1 MIKFIFFILLC
12 FSQLSFAQET
22 LIPLLIQDSYVEGSK
37 RSFYQEQLRKITLDT
52 IRRFKKYEIFLSTR
66 PEGEDRPV
74 NYLDVSISDKG
85 EFGYLIEVKQI
96 SGKSSRILKESW
108 ASFVPE
114 RFVLLQ
120 SRINLV
126 EVLYGKGMARK
137 LQAVLMKQNPEF
149 AQAQEGG
156 DHPIVS
162 SLNNK
167 ELPPYLKKSPTDNS
181 MNEKASK
188 DLADL
193 RKEIE
198 RNLVKTTEEMGNK
211 DTAHKDQKK
220 EEPTGEVTLL
230 SEGEIKKNDNP
241 FGKGIRPRESSLAV
255 DLVYLNRH
263 LQSQYLLDI
272 TNNLNY
278 AGPRIT
284 YRKNLSDTKGDDFV
298 FSVMNLKA
306 LKVNKV
312 DFNVPDLRN
321 VHAQF
326 LKTVS
331 FLPFDLLIGA
341 HYDNQIFI
349 NLAEYDTGLKMSENH
364 LVWAQF
370 GIERTF
376 NWSLFSVSLQALYAQ
391 NFFSKSSFMS
401 DKDIKLDASRYSL
414 GAELLLKKIRLG
426 VFMSKE
432 EVTSRSLNNFS
443 ISQDSFFMNFAYVF

>member
-12 FSQLSFAQET
+12 FSQLSLAQDK
-22 LIPLLIQDSYVEGSK
+22 LVPLLIQEARVEGEK
-37 RSFYQEQLRKITLDT
+37 KSFYQTQLRKISLDT

-66 PEGEDRPV
+66 PQDPDKPI
-74 NYLDVSISDKG
+74 NYLDVQISYKG

-96 SGKSSRILKESW
+96 SGKSSRVLKESW
-108 ASFVPE
+108 AGFVPE

-137 LQAVLMKQNPEF
+137 LQSLLMKENPEF
-149 AQAQEGG
+149 AQAQQANE
-156 DHPIVS
+156 PIIT

-167 ELPPYLKKSPTDNS
+167 EIPQYLKNAPLDNS

-188 DLADL
+188 DLTDL
-193 RKEIE
+193 RKDIVK
-198 RNLVKTTEEMGNK
+198 NLGKVTEESRKK
-211 DTAHKDQKK
+211 DASLNEQKK
-220 EEPTGEVTLL
+220 ENATAELTLL
-230 SEGEIKKNDNP
+230 TEGEMKKNDNP
-241 FGKGIRPRESSLAV
+241 FGKGMRPRESSLAV

-263 LQSQYLLDI
+263 LQSQYLLNI

-278 AGPRIT
+278 VGPRMT

-298 FSVMNLKA
+298 LSVMNLKA

-326 LKTVS
+326 LKTVD

-349 NLAEYDTGLKMSENH
+349 NLAEYNDGLKMSENH

-370 GIERTF
+370 GVERTF
-376 NWSLFSVSLQALYAQ
+376 NWKLFSLSLQALYAQ

-414 GAELLLKKIRLG
+414 GAELLLRKIRLG

>member
-1 MIKFIFFILLC
+1 MFVILLC

-22 LIPLLIQDSYVEGSK
+22 LIPLLIQEALVEGNK
-37 RSFYQEQLRKITLDT
+37 KFFFQEQLRKITIDT
-52 IRRFKKYEIFLSTR
+52 IRRYKKYEIFLSTQTLDQER
-66 PEGEDRPV
+66 PL

-85 EFGYLIEVKQI
+85 DFSYLIEVKQI
-96 SGKSSRILKESW
+96 SGKTSRILKESW
-108 ASFVPE
+108 ASYVPE

-137 LQAVLMKQNPEF
+137 LEALLLKQNPDF
-149 AQAQEGG
+149 AEVKEASQR
-156 DHPIVS
+156 PIMS

-167 ELPPYLKKSPTDNS
+167 EIPQFLKNSLTDNS
-181 MNEKASK
+181 VNETASK
-188 DLADL
+188 ELADL
-193 RKEIE
+193 RKDIK
-198 RNLVKTTEEMGNK
+198 RNLVKTSEELSNK
-211 DTAHKDQKK
+211 NPSLSDQKK
-220 EEPTGEVTLL
+220 ESPMSEMTNL
-230 SEGEIKKNDNP
+230 SEGELKRNDNP
-241 FGKGIRPRESSLAV
+241 FGKGVRPRESSLAV

-284 YRKNLSDTKGDDFV
+284 YRKNLSDSKGDDFV

-326 LKTVS
+326 LKTVT

-349 NLAEYDTGLKMSENH
+349 NLAEYNAGLKMSENH

-376 NWSLFSVSLQALYAQ
+376 NWKLVSLSLQALYAQ
-391 NFFSKSSFMS
+391 NFFSKSNFMS

-426 VFMSKE
+426 FFLSKE

-443 ISQDSFFMNFAYVF
+443 ISQDSFFMNLAYIF